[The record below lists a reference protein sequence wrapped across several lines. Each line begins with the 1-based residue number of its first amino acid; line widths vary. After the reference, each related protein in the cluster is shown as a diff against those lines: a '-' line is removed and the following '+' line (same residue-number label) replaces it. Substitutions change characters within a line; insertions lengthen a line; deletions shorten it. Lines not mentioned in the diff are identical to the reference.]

1 MTRCGRI
8 SSWAETRWRFDKL
21 WLARSLGTW
30 EMDNGGGHRHNGGSE
45 RTFEGWDRMVGMAE
59 KKRDALETESWK
71 LREERR
77 KFGERT
83 DRFLGRYDVD
93 SKSSAILG
101 PTASNLKA
109 QKTVCRGVGGP
120 GAGSF
125 GAN

>member
-1 MTRCGRI
+1 M
-8 SSWAETRWRFDKL
+8 
-21 WLARSLGTW
+21 
-30 EMDNGGGHRHNGGSE
+30 GSD
-45 RTFEGWDRMVGMAE
+45 GWDGE
-59 KKRDALETESWK
+59 KRDALETESWR

-109 QKTVCRGVGGP
+109 QKTVCRGWAGLCGP
-120 GAGSF
+120 GAGRF
-125 GAN
+125 GAS

>member
-1 MTRCGRI
+1 
-8 SSWAETRWRFDKL
+8 
-21 WLARSLGTW
+21 
-30 EMDNGGGHRHNGGSE
+30 MDNGGGHRHNGGSE
-45 RTFEGWDRMVGMAE
+45 RTFEGWDRMVGMVE
-59 KKRDALETESWK
+59 RKKKKKKKKRDALETESWR

-120 GAGSF
+120 GTGSF

>member
-1 MTRCGRI
+1 M
-8 SSWAETRWRFDKL
+8 
-21 WLARSLGTW
+21 
-30 EMDNGGGHRHNGGSE
+30 GSD
-45 RTFEGWDRMVGMAE
+45 GWDGE
-59 KKRDALETESWK
+59 KKRDALETESWR

-109 QKTVCRGVGGP
+109 QKTVCRGW
-120 GAGSF
+120 AGQVQAVLEPIDEPTLPS
-125 GAN
+125 